1 MSAVR
6 KRPPITMP
14 AIAPPLRDGSL
25 APVAGTVEV
34 SMGVVEGSAAALD
47 VAEKISGC
55 DALCKVLVAEEISA
69 ALEETVMSKVP

>member
-1 MSAVR
+1 
-6 KRPPITMP
+6 
-14 AIAPPLRDGSL
+14 
-25 APVAGTVEV
+25 
-34 SMGVVEGSAAALD
+34 MGVVEGSAAALD